1 MDFNLPPE
9 EYLKKIN
16 DIEIRTNLILDELKN
31 TYVNYKL
38 YPDVSEYQNIY
49 LNNKQNIDNARNDI
63 FLLKNYLQSNLS
75 NQKIEIKSKGKII
88 DDLKKE
94 NLELNNRYKSLLS
107 GNNAAIGLNHQQDGL
122 YSLSKY
128 SITLS
133 IIGIICISFV
143 TVQAFNS
150 KSNKIKSIVNNI
162 PIIGNL
168 NSDSTSGP
176 DSSSSNQ
183 SQPLTTAPK

>member
-75 NQKIEIKSKGKII
+75 NQKNEIKTKGKII

-94 NLELNNRYKSLLS
+94 KNKRHCSGRRPQKTQAVVLKCQHLGLVCLHTRSLFR
-107 GNNAAIGLNHQQDGL
+107 L
-122 YSLSKY
+122 Y
-128 SITLS
+128 
-133 IIGIICISFV
+133 
-143 TVQAFNS
+143 
-150 KSNKIKSIVNNI
+150 
-162 PIIGNL
+162 
-168 NSDSTSGP
+168 
-176 DSSSSNQ
+176 
-183 SQPLTTAPK
+183 

>member
-75 NQKIEIKSKGKII
+75 NQKNEIKTKGKII